1 MDVYEAVRTR
11 LTVREFKPDP
21 VPDEVVQKMLRAVQ
35 WAPSS
40 RNRQPWHLVVVR
52 DKDMLRKIGS
62 IASSG
67 RFVADAPMAIAVA
80 MENADRPDLDTGR
93 AVQQMELVAWE
104 EGLGTCFVGLRLAEQ
119 NRQIKELLGIP
130 ESFDLVTVLPFGY
143 RLVESQG
150 RQGMKNRKS
159 MDDIV
164 HWEQYGGEESAVTS
178 SEQSTI
184 RTVAGT
190 GEAGHTGD
198 GGPAE
203 SAAMSEPFMCV
214 FDADGNLF
222 VCEVGTHVVRKIDA
236 VSGIVSTVAGQRRV
250 GIHRRRRPGHRSD
263 PERTVLT
270 GRRFGRQHLHSG

>member
-21 VPDEVVQKMLRAVQ
+21 VPDEVVEKLLRAVQ

-130 ESFDLVTVLPFGY
+130 EGFDLVTVLPFGY
-143 RLVESQG
+143 RLVEGQG

-164 HWEQYGGEESAVTS
+164 HWEQYG
-178 SEQSTI
+178 
-184 RTVAGT
+184 
-190 GEAGHTGD
+190 
-198 GGPAE
+198 
-203 SAAMSEPFMCV
+203 
-214 FDADGNLF
+214 
-222 VCEVGTHVVRKIDA
+222 
-236 VSGIVSTVAGQRRV
+236 
-250 GIHRRRRPGHRSD
+250 
-263 PERTVLT
+263 ERTA
-270 GRRFGRQHLHSG
+270 Q

>member
-104 EGLGTCFVGLRLAEQ
+104 EGLGTCFVGLRLAGQ
-119 NRQIKELLGIP
+119 NRQSKELLGIP

-164 HWEQYGGEESAVTS
+164 HWEQYGE
-178 SEQSTI
+178 
-184 RTVAGT
+184 
-190 GEAGHTGD
+190 
-198 GGPAE
+198 
-203 SAAMSEPFMCV
+203 
-214 FDADGNLF
+214 
-222 VCEVGTHVVRKIDA
+222 RKA
-236 VSGIVSTVAGQRRV
+236 Q
-250 GIHRRRRPGHRSD
+250 
-263 PERTVLT
+263 
-270 GRRFGRQHLHSG
+270 

>member
-164 HWEQYGGEESAVTS
+164 HWEQYG
-178 SEQSTI
+178 
-184 RTVAGT
+184 
-190 GEAGHTGD
+190 
-198 GGPAE
+198 
-203 SAAMSEPFMCV
+203 
-214 FDADGNLF
+214 
-222 VCEVGTHVVRKIDA
+222 
-236 VSGIVSTVAGQRRV
+236 
-250 GIHRRRRPGHRSD
+250 
-263 PERTVLT
+263 ERTA
-270 GRRFGRQHLHSG
+270 Q

>member
-1 MDVYEAVRTR
+1 MDVYEAVRMR

-21 VPDEVVQKMLRAVQ
+21 VPDDVVQKMLRAVQ

-93 AVQQMELVAWE
+93 AIQQMELVAWE

-143 RLVESQG
+143 RLVEGQG
-150 RQGMKNRKS
+150 SQGMKNRKS

-164 HWEQYGGEESAVTS
+164 HWEKYG
-178 SEQSTI
+178 
-184 RTVAGT
+184 
-190 GEAGHTGD
+190 
-198 GGPAE
+198 
-203 SAAMSEPFMCV
+203 
-214 FDADGNLF
+214 
-222 VCEVGTHVVRKIDA
+222 
-236 VSGIVSTVAGQRRV
+236 
-250 GIHRRRRPGHRSD
+250 
-263 PERTVLT
+263 ERTA
-270 GRRFGRQHLHSG
+270 Q

>member
-159 MDDIV
+159 LAEIV
-164 HWEQYGGEESAVTS
+164 HWEKYGE
-178 SEQSTI
+178 
-184 RTVAGT
+184 
-190 GEAGHTGD
+190 
-198 GGPAE
+198 
-203 SAAMSEPFMCV
+203 
-214 FDADGNLF
+214 
-222 VCEVGTHVVRKIDA
+222 RKA
-236 VSGIVSTVAGQRRV
+236 Q
-250 GIHRRRRPGHRSD
+250 
-263 PERTVLT
+263 
-270 GRRFGRQHLHSG
+270 